1 MRALRPTHISFTI
14 VSALVVVVPAS
25 GRAQNRVEQVRTAD
39 GLLLDFPRDGVWR
52 VKARRVAERRA
63 MLMAQGR
70 FAELNAAAQGP
81 TVDLNPP
88 GVSGTLYMPTIL
100 IAFKDTDTTKLSRA
114 ARYDSV
120 IYGSSGGAPP
130 VLQGRP
136 YSVRTF
142 YEEMSNG
149 MLSVR
154 GQSFGWAVVDS
165 NQAYYLEACGA
176 GNDPFGC
183 DSGRTR
189 AGRLMRQAL
198 SRVDATVNFALFD
211 NDGANDTPNDGDD
224 DGSVDV
230 VQFVQPVRGR
240 ECYGPGYNAHRFFL
254 AAPQMGGAYTTDDNR
269 VSGPSK
275 VTVNS
280 YYIVSGIGGTA
291 CADTTDTAI
300 MAIGTSAHE
309 LGHGLGLPDLYDTGT
324 GSEGIGEWGLMGSG
338 NYRSIQSPA
347 HFEAWSKQQMGWV
360 TVRPLTVNGTYMLGP
375 VVTGDTVFL
384 IRPLGSNPRG
394 EYFLLENKQAVGSD
408 TANMQSGARP
418 KGGGLAIWHI
428 DSTKI
433 EQGSF
438 LNEVNSGTIHGV
450 ALVQADNLNHLRNTS
465 APKNRG
471 DNGDPYPGA
480 TNNTRLSYNSAP
492 ANTKNSD
499 GTFVGFEIASISQ
512 VSPNGPM
519 SFQLTFGGA
528 TIVRATDTTA
538 QVTVNGTR
546 YRRFAQLLEV
556 GSVHDIG
563 IDSVQLTTDSL
574 TQFHFDSWSDAGA
587 RNHQITAQPLGDSIS
602 ASVHKRLRVR
612 ARGGGTGTGTIAST
626 PTADV
631 SAGVFVRKDS
641 SIVLSATPS
650 SGHVFDGWTGDT
662 TTSANPLAL
671 TVSRPFT
678 LTAVF
683 ATPLAASAGTP
694 PGAVMGKAYAHQLTA
709 TGGTG
714 TYSWAVSSGALPDG
728 LSLSSGGA
736 ISGIPSKTG
745 SFSATA
751 RVTSGSQTQ
760 DVTVAITVTAPTLVQ
775 ANVVAQILGTN
786 SSALN
791 ADELKYLDL
800 LGNNNGSFD
809 VGDFLAWV
817 NATGATPAAIAD
829 AVAALT
835 QAGPQ
840 GLEVR
845 R

>member
-14 VSALVVVVPAS
+14 VSALFVVVPAS

-240 ECYGPGYNAHRFFL
+240 ECNTGPGYNAHRYFL

-291 CADTTDTAI
+291 CTDTTI

-309 LGHGLGLPDLYDTGT
+309 LGHGLGLPDLYDTGLE
-324 GSEGIGEWGLMGSG
+324 SEGIGEWGLMGSG

-347 HFEAWSKQQMGWV
+347 HFEAWSKQQMGWI
-360 TVRPLTVNGTYMLGP
+360 TVRPLTVNGTYMVGP

-408 TANMQSGARP
+408 TANMQSGTRP

-433 EQGSF
+433 AQGSF

-450 ALVQADNLNHLRNTS
+450 ALVQADNLNELRNTS
-465 APKNRG
+465 APKDRG

-492 ANTKNSD
+492 VNTKNSD
-499 GTFVGFEIASISQ
+499 GTFVGFEIASITQ

-528 TIVRATDTTA
+528 TIVRASDTTA

-556 GSVHDIG
+556 GSVHNIG

-587 RNHQITAQPLGDSIS
+587 RNHQITAQLVGDSIS

-631 SAGVFVRKDS
+631 SAGVYVRKDS

-683 ATPLAASAGTP
+683 ATPLAGNAGTP

-751 RVTSGSQTQ
+751 RVTSGSQAQ

>member
-1 MRALRPTHISFTI
+1 MVAI
-14 VSALVVVVPAS
+14 PAVA
-25 GRAQNRVEQVRTAD
+25 RAQHRVEQVRTAD
-39 GLLLDFPRDGVWR
+39 GVWLDFPRDGVWR
-52 VKARRVAERRA
+52 LKARRVAERRA
-63 MLMAQGR
+63 RLMAQER
-70 FAELNAAAQGP
+70 FAELNAAVAGP
-81 TVDLNPP
+81 TADLDPP
-88 GVSGTLYMPTIL
+88 NVSGTLYMPTIL
-100 IAFKDTDTTKLSRA
+100 IAFKDTDTTKLWRA

-120 IYGSSGGAPP
+120 IYGSSGGSPA

-149 MLSVR
+149 LLSVR

-165 NQAYYLEACGA
+165 NQAYYLDACGA

-189 AGRLMRQAL
+189 AGRMMRQAL
-198 SRVDATVNFALFD
+198 SRVDAAVNFALFD

-240 ECYGPGYNAHRFFL
+240 ECNSGPGYNAHKFFL
-254 AAPQMGGAYTTDDNR
+254 AAPQMGGVYTSDDNR
-269 VSGPSK
+269 MSGPSK

-280 YYIVSGIGGTA
+280 YYIVSGIGGTV
-291 CADTTDTAI
+291 CTDTTI

-309 LGHGLGLPDLYDTGT
+309 LGHGLGLPDLYDTGLE
-324 GSEGIGEWGLMGSG
+324 SEGIGEWGLMGSG

-360 TVRPLTVNGTYMLGP
+360 TVRPLTIGGTYTVGP
-375 VVTGDTVFL
+375 VVTADTVFL

-408 TANMQSGARP
+408 TANMQSGSRP

-433 EQGSF
+433 AQNEF
-438 LNEVNSGTIHGV
+438 LNQVNVGAIHGV
-450 ALVQADNLNHLRNTS
+450 ALVQADNLNELRNTS
-465 APKNRG
+465 APKDRG
-471 DNGDPYPGA
+471 DNGDPYPGS
-480 TNNTRLSYNSAP
+480 TNNPRLSYNSAP

-499 GTFVGFEIASISQ
+499 GTFVGFEIAAITQ

-528 TIVRATDTTA
+528 TIVRASDTTA
-538 QVTVNGTR
+538 QVTVNGTK
-546 YRRFAQLLEV
+546 YRRFAQLLEA
-556 GSVHDIG
+556 GSTHTIG

-587 RNHQITAQPLGDSIS
+587 RNHQITAQLVGDSIS

-626 PTADV
+626 PSADL
-631 SAGVFVRKDS
+631 SAGVYVRTDS
-641 SIVLSATPS
+641 SIVLTATPG
-650 SGHVFDGWTGDT
+650 SGDIFEGWTGDT
-662 TTSANPLAL
+662 ATSANPLTLA
-671 TVSRPFT
+671 VSRPFT

-683 ATPLAASAGTP
+683 ATPLAGNAGTP
-694 PGAVMGKAYAHQLTA
+694 PGGVMGKAYAHQLTA

-714 TYSWAVSSGALPDG
+714 TYSWGVLSGALPDG
-728 LSLSSGGA
+728 LSLSSAGA
-736 ISGIPSKTG
+736 ISGIPSKAG
-745 SFSATA
+745 SFNATA

-760 DVTVAITVTAPTLVQ
+760 NVTVAITVTAPTLVQ
-775 ANVVAQILGTN
+775 ASVVAQILGTN
-786 SSALN
+786 TSALT

-817 NATGATPAAIAD
+817 DATGATPAAMAE

-835 QAGPQ
+835 QAGLLGP
-840 GLEVR
+840 EVR